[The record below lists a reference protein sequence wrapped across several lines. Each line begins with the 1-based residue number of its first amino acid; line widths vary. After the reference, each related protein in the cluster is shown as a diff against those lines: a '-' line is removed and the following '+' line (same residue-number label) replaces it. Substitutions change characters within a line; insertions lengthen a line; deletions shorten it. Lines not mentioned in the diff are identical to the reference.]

1 MIQFAEECAPLV
13 LLSKASLETGLTERQ
28 IRDSGIKLRRFGT
41 ADYIRPTE
49 LNAWIL
55 KDPQEENQS

>member
-13 LLSKASLETGLTERQ
+13 LISKASLETGLTERQ
-28 IRDSGIKLRRFGT
+28 IRDTGIDLRRIGT

-55 KDPQEENQS
+55 KGPQEESQS